1 MNRET
6 SDMKSE
12 FTAIHDGLPI
22 DGQLEQIIEAA
33 IDRAKNGQ
41 AVDVQQV
48 AALHPEY
55 ADQLQTLLPTI
66 EMLMRLGK
74 GNAPPASR
82 SAINGNVPLPVGRQ
96 ELLGDFRLL
105 REIGRGGMGV
115 VYEAEQLSMG
125 RRVALKILPFA
136 AVAQDKSLQR
146 FRNEVRAA
154 AALDHPHIVSVYSV
168 GEERGVHYY
177 AMQLVRGQSLA
188 QLIQHLRAAGR
199 GNTLAPA
206 DSSTMALATV
216 GALKVG
222 SGDKA
227 VSLKSNTGAES
238 LASTQ
243 HEQARQSTL
252 VDSRP
257 AKETF
262 GVVARLGI
270 QAAEALQHAHDQGV
284 LHRDIK
290 PGNLMLDAEGRLYV
304 TDFGL
309 ARIGADAG
317 VTMTGD
323 LVGTLRYMA
332 PEQAFV
338 TRAVVDH
345 RADVYSL
352 GATLYELLTL
362 SPAFDET
369 DRAQLLRQIADAE
382 PRPPRKVD
390 RRIPA
395 ELETITLKAMAK
407 VPEERYQSA
416 QQLADDLR
424 AFLEDRP
431 IAAKPPSLV
440 GRAAKWSRRHRS
452 LLAWMAA
459 ILLLLT
465 VGSLVSNARLLW
477 EQQRT
482 KLAAAESRAVVS
494 FLVNDLLAAPKDE
507 KKLDREVTVTDVLVN
522 AEAKISKALADQP
535 LVEAGVRQ
543 VMANTYRTLK
553 KFDRAEPHARR
564 ALELRTALLGPVDHD
579 TLESTD
585 TMAEVL
591 IGEGKFDQA
600 ERLCGDA
607 LTATRQSLGRENPD
621 TVASMRRMAQLVAQ
635 RDGNI
640 DNESARRL
648 CEETV
653 ELSRRVLGPEN
664 RNTLVAMNSLAT
676 MLHKT
681 GERDRAG
688 ALFQE
693 TWEISRRT
701 LPPDDPLTI
710 ELTKNF
716 ASRLAEQGQQSEAVR
731 LFEKILFAQR
741 AVLGLKDP
749 DTLDTIM
756 GLANADVMVGKYEE
770 AVHLSEEGVAAA
782 RELYGPDHANTLAC
796 IQEWSYALRGQ
807 GNFAKAREKQQQV
820 LDWRINHWGPEDRG
834 TVAAMMEMAY
844 VIQLQGNF
852 EESLRRYEKAITLGR
867 RVLKPNDEHLLNA
880 MHNRSRVL
888 NKLGRV
894 DEARAAQEEVLEAR
908 RRFLGPTN
916 VETLGSMSVLAV
928 LLAKQGKYEES
939 REMVHE
945 ILKLLPPKEWQV
957 RNSMA
962 WFLCTAK
969 FDQIRDGHLALEMAT
984 KACELTDFKAAT
996 CVDTLA
1002 AAYAELGNFP
1012 AAIEWSE
1019 RTIQLTTDSAR
1030 REKFKQRLELYRS
1043 GKPWRE

>member
-1 MNRET
+1 
-6 SDMKSE
+6 MKSE
-12 FTAIHDGLPI
+12 HSASQDGLAIEGELEEIIETAIA
-22 DGQLEQIIEAA
+22 Q
-33 IDRAKNGQ
+33 AKNGQ
-41 AVDVQQV
+41 AVDVNQV
-48 AALHPEY
+48 ISLHPQY
-55 ADQLQTLLPTI
+55 ADELRTLLPTM
-66 EMLMRLGK
+66 EMLMRLG
-74 GNAPPASR
+74 
-82 SAINGNVPLPVGRQ
+82 NGNTQAASQGAVNGDVPLAIGRQ

-125 RRVALKILPFA
+125 RRVALKILPFVA
-136 AVAQDKSLQR
+136 IAQDKSLQR

-188 QLIQHLRAAGR
+188 QLIQQMRTSVRDQSGAA
-199 GNTLAPA
+199 L
-206 DSSTMALATV
+206 DSSTMALATA
-216 GALKVG
+216 GAFWCE
-222 SGDKA
+222 SDDKA
-227 VSLKSNTGAES
+227 VSLKANSGTTH
-238 LASTQ
+238 LVSTQ
-243 HEQARQSTL
+243 HEQARHST
-252 VDSRP
+252 VADTRP
-257 AKETF
+257 AKDRF
-262 GVVARLGI
+262 GIVARLGI

-332 PEQAFV
+332 PEQALV

-362 SPAFDET
+362 EPAFDGT
-369 DRAQLLRQIADAE
+369 DRAQLLKQIADEE
-382 PRPPRKVD
+382 PLSPRKID

-395 ELETITLKAMAK
+395 ELETITLKAIAK
-407 VPEERYQSA
+407 VPEERYQTA

-424 AFLEDRP
+424 AFVEDRP

-440 GRAAKWSRRHRS
+440 GRAAKWSRRHRG

-459 ILLLLT
+459 ILVLLT

-494 FLVNDLLAAPKDE
+494 FLVNDLLTAPKDE

-564 ALELRTALLGPVDHD
+564 ALDLRTALLGPVDHD

-600 ERLCGDA
+600 ERLCADA
-607 LTATRQSLGRENPD
+607 LTATRQSLGREHPD
-621 TVASMRRMAQLVAQ
+621 TLASMRRMAELVAQ
-635 RDGNI
+635 RDGNM
-640 DNESARRL
+640 DSESAFKL
-648 CEETV
+648 CQETV
-653 ELSRRVLGPEN
+653 ELSRRVLGAEN

-676 MLHKT
+676 VLQKS
-681 GERDRAG
+681 GQRERAD

-693 TWEISRRT
+693 TWELSRRT
-701 LPPDDPLTI
+701 LAPDDPLMI
-710 ELTKNF
+710 ELTKNY
-716 ASRLAEQGQQSEAVR
+716 ASRLAEQGQRNDAAKLLER
-731 LFEKILFAQR
+731 ILSSQR
-741 AVLGLKDP
+741 SALGLHDP
-749 DTLDTIM
+749 DTLDTII
-756 GLANADVMVGKYEE
+756 GLANTDVLVGKYDE
-770 AVHLSEEGVAAA
+770 AVLLCREGLAAA
-782 RELYGPDHANTLAC
+782 RELYGSDHANTKAFT
-796 IQEWSYALRGQ
+796 QELSFALRGQ
-807 GNFAKAREKQQQV
+807 GSFAEARELQQQV
-820 LDWRINHWGPEDRG
+820 LDWRTKNWGPEDRD
-834 TVAAMMEMAY
+834 TVRAMMELAY
-844 VIQLQGNF
+844 IIQLQGKF
-852 EESLRRYEKAITLGR
+852 DEALRRHDEAIALGR
-867 RVLKPNDEHLLNA
+867 RVLGPNNMQLLNA

-894 DEARAAQEEVLEAR
+894 DEAVRAQEEVLAAR
-908 RRFLGPTN
+908 RRILGPTN
-916 VETLGSMSVLAV
+916 VETLGSTSVMAV

-939 REMVHE
+939 RKLVDET
-945 ILKLLPPKEWQV
+945 LKLLPAKEWQI
-957 RNSMA
+957 RNSLA

-969 FDQIRDGHLALEMAT
+969 FDEIRDGHVALEMAT
-984 KACELTDFKAAT
+984 KACELTDYKAVT
-996 CVDTLA
+996 CLDTLA
-1002 AAYAELGNFP
+1002 AAYAQLGDFES
-1012 AAIEWSE
+1012 AVKWSNK
-1019 RTIQLTTDSAR
+1019 TVQLTTDDAKR
-1030 REKFKQRLELYRS
+1030 GKFEQRLETYRS